1 MRTLHTVG
9 EGNFVPLKH
18 YDPAEEDKLLNKY
31 CPKIAKEKQKK
42 SGGKGKKGTKCKGKS
57 TPSDD
62 PQPAGTP
69 GSDPQPSPAK
79 KRSPTRHLKSLMG
92 VTNSHLQRV
101 PTDVALEEVG

>member
-1 MRTLHTVG
+1 MMGCDMYFTYCG

-18 YDPAEEDKLLNKY
+18 YDPTEEDKLLNKY
-31 CPKIAKEKQKK
+31 CPEIAKEKQKK
-42 SGGKGKKGTKCKGKS
+42 SWGKVKKGTKCKGKS

-79 KRSPTRHLKSLMG
+79 KKKSPTRHPKSLRG
-92 VTNSHLQRV
+92 GDKQP
-101 PTDVALEEVG
+101 PTKSPN